1 MKRTKTARTEKRDAL
16 LAEMA
21 SLRGLPNGSL
31 VQRYSTC
38 SRKNWIGLTVTDAKG
53 RQACRN
59 CWATVSAAAAANGWD
74 GETAR
79 LLLATVLVKK
89 AGSDQSGTV
98 YAMRDMGEDR
108 ARFRDS
114 ALADS
119 QTMVDVWEVYYETA
133 DLGRR
138 VCCFCPQF
146 PDLVLSDRPWT
157 WIALIGAESEPP
169 AREDSMTQTLGP
181 ESVKAF
187 MLWIFNTVDT
197 ELARKIQGQ
206 GGWRQV
212 KGFA

>member
-1 MKRTKTARTEKRDAL
+1 MASDKARFGTLKAAVDADLSDRRDWFARAEKSRTERFKRQ
-16 LAEMA
+16 
-21 SLRGLPNGSL
+21 N
-31 VQRYSTC
+31 T
-38 SRKNWIGLTVTDAKG
+38 AKP
-53 RQACRN
+53 
-59 CWATVSAAAAANGWD
+59 
-74 GETAR
+74 
-79 LLLATVLVKK
+79 
-89 AGSDQSGTV
+89 V